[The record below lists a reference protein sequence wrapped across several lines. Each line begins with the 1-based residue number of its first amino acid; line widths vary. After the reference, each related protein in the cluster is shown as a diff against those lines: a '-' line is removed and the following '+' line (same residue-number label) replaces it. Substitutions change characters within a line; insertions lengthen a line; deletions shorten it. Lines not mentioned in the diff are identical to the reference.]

1 MRVLPARSDG
11 SPTVSIDGNEILI
24 YHEGDWANLQDMV
37 DMGFTNISAKLMN
50 DVSIT
55 SSIGTRKNPF
65 SGTFDG
71 NGHTLN
77 AFILNYVDAAGVF
90 KNISGATIKN
100 LHVTGDVHGRVC
112 TGGIVG
118 VVQGDNNLIEN
129 CRVSAN
135 VGGMANSSNGPHV
148 GGFIGHGLTYTNTIR
163 GCLFDGKLCVLQDEK
178 LHDSYAG
185 VFFGWCSNPSKQKVE
200 DSMARGSFD
209 SSLQH
214 KGLNYDESGKSS
226 SVQVTNTY
234 HFQSW
239 KEGKRAYSITCESE
253 AFRLNYGTPVTTYG
267 VSGIDVYDDGITQ
280 DGTFYAGDLERVS
293 MSIAGVEGYDFS
305 INSFVAKDA
314 SLLVDYQHPGNFIVG
329 IAGSDVV
336 IEVSSNL
343 ETFYIFDN
351 ERNSKRLLDIVGK
364 FEGYDV
370 RLSGRTLYRDGSWN
384 TLCLPFDVSDIAG
397 TPLEGAQVK
406 TLEGVEYEN
415 MTLTLHFGEDLTSL
429 EAGMPYIV
437 RWERPEHYVAFDGN
451 NFGST
456 SDLVNPLFSGVT
468 ITLSIPRYTWFDYND
483 DGIMDVGFRGFFNP
497 MDVGVNHSMVYLGSD
512 NKLYYSNGNMRVNA
526 CRAYFVLNGIFAN
539 EKGDGINNFV
549 LNFDNGQTGISSSM
563 VEGSGCSDETWYSMD
578 GRRLNAKPKAKGVY
592 VSHGKKIFIK

>member
-1 MRVLPARSDG
+1 MFIGCIHLEHVYFYGAKPFEHWGQDRHVSFAPNEKTLFHVLHGTANAWKDAYQVEEEGLIWRANCTFVDDLG
-11 SPTVSIDGNEILI
+11 TDGNEILI

-135 VGGMANSSNGPHV
+135 VGSMANNTNGPHV
-148 GGFIGHGLTYTNTIR
+148 GGFIGHGLTYTNIIR

-209 SSLQH
+209 SSFQH

-305 INSFVAKDA
+305 INSFVAK
-314 SLLVDYQHPGNFIVG
+314 
-329 IAGSDVV
+329 
-336 IEVSSNL
+336 
-343 ETFYIFDN
+343 
-351 ERNSKRLLDIVGK
+351 
-364 FEGYDV
+364 
-370 RLSGRTLYRDGSWN
+370 
-384 TLCLPFDVSDIAG
+384 
-397 TPLEGAQVK
+397 
-406 TLEGVEYEN
+406 
-415 MTLTLHFGEDLTSL
+415 
-429 EAGMPYIV
+429 
-437 RWERPEHYVAFDGN
+437 
-451 NFGST
+451 
-456 SDLVNPLFSGVT
+456 
-468 ITLSIPRYTWFDYND
+468 
-483 DGIMDVGFRGFFNP
+483 FNP

-578 GRRLNAKPKAKGVY
+578 GRKLNAKPKAKGVY